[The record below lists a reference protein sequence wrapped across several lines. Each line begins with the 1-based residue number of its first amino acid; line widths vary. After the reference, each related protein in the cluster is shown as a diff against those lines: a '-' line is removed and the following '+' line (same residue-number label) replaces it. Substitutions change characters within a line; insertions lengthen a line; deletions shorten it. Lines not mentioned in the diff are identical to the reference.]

1 MINNDE
7 EGANPQIPD
16 KIKNAIEKYN
26 NQITDLEFEVKRL
39 QKFLAE
45 KKVELFNTS
54 NEIKSNND
62 IIEKL
67 DNGKQLKA
75 DKVLVL
81 EKDIA
86 KKEIRSKEI
95 EDENIKLVEEIT
107 EKKAKIMREELDL
120 NNREEDYKNRNTKLL
135 EDISNNRKDK
145 EEIERKKQI
154 ILETINKL

>member
-54 NEIKSNND
+54 NEIKSNNN